1 MTVKR
6 GRSGPSPA
14 PIDSRPALSRAVA
27 WREVGLTAVVLW
39 LVLGGAC
46 FFAGAQWV
54 YDKWGRSL
62 NAALAL
68 DVIFLVGCLV
78 VIGFVR
84 WRQNRQGEGLAE
96 LGWGRPARTPVLIIA
111 VIYGLAWTAMSYA
124 RGGDPLAWS
133 WQRPIM
139 MVIGLV
145 LAFGE
150 EIAVRGLILDR
161 LGRCRTSR
169 LVQIV
174 VTGAVMGVYHGVV
187 GHHVWPSY
195 MAFSFVLFG
204 ILSAFYVY
212 GGRSL
217 TPAYIAHAM
226 THFLGDPALMQG
238 ILYGVAGG

>member
-54 YDKWGRSL
+54 CDKWGRSL

-78 VIGFVR
+78 
-84 WRQNRQGEGLAE
+84 
-96 LGWGRPARTPVLIIA
+96 
-111 VIYGLAWTAMSYA
+111 
-124 RGGDPLAWS
+124 
-133 WQRPIM
+133 
-139 MVIGLV
+139 VIGLV